1 MRYDAVVI
9 GSGAAGIYFS
19 LSCASKGKRVAII
32 EKDELGGTAFAT
44 GCLPVKRFMDK
55 IKDMKKAEILQRQG
69 LININNDK
77 ELLYEVCKSSI
88 DNIEKFI
95 LDKLDSEYIDVYRGC
110 ASIQSKNTVK
120 VNEDILN
127 TDNIIIASGTSAC
140 SFRGACEIDED
151 IIMSHKGIL
160 NMKDLCD
167 ELTIIGGNVEGIEF
181 ASLFSELGVK
191 VTVIEREAEILSGN
205 DFDLIDNIKKRL
217 VSNDVN
223 FMLDEEVVSIEK
235 DEKQAYIKLK
245 SGKKLEISKVL
256 VTGIRKPN
264 TPIGAFELGVA
275 TECGYVRV
283 DKNLRTSVENIYAIG
298 DINGLHGMAHIA
310 IQQGILLADYI
321 YKGKDI
327 SFNYES
333 LPRCIFTINEL
344 AGAGVQESQLSD
356 CNVDKIYFNETFRG
370 FDSRNDGFIKII
382 TKDDYIKGI
391 WINSIDAGSLIGNIG
406 IWIDK
411 NISIDDI
418 KRSLFI
424 NPTLSE
430 SLIELA
436 VKGVK

>member
-55 IKDMKKAEILQRQG
+55 IKDLKKAETLQRQG
-69 LININNDK
+69 LITINKDK
-77 ELLYEVCKSSI
+77 DLLYKSCKESM
-88 DNIEKFI
+88 DNIDDFI
-95 LDKLDSEYIDVYRGC
+95 TNKLQSEYIDIYRGC
-110 ASIQSKNTVK
+110 ASIEDKDTVK
-120 VNEDILN
+120 VNEDILK
-127 TDNIIIASGTSAC
+127 TDNIIIASGTRAC
-140 SFRGACEIDED
+140 SLRESCEIDEN
-151 IIMSHKGIL
+151 IVMSHKGII
-160 NMKDLCD
+160 NMEKLCD
-167 ELTIIGGNVEGIEF
+167 EITIIGGNVEGIEF
-181 ASLFSELGVK
+181 ASLLSELGVK
-191 VTVIEREAEILSGN
+191 VTVVEREDEILSGN
-205 DFDLIDNIKKRL
+205 DYDLIKNIKDRL
-217 VSNDVN
+217 LFNNVN
-223 FMLDEEVVSIEK
+223 LMLGEEVVSIEK
-235 DEKQAYIKLK
+235 DDDKAYIKLK
-245 SGKKLEISKVL
+245 SGKNIETSRLL

-264 TPIGAFELGVA
+264 TPVGTCQVGVA
-275 TECGYVRV
+275 IDNGYIKV
-283 DKNLRTSVENIYAIG
+283 DNNLRTSVDSIYAIG

-321 YKGKDI
+321 YEGKDI

-333 LPRCIFTINEL
+333 LPRCIFTVDEL
-344 AGAGVQESQLSD
+344 AGAGVQENQASD
-356 CNVDKIYFNETFRG
+356 SKVDNIYLNDTFRG
-370 FDSRNDGFIKII
+370 FDRDDNGFIKII
-382 TKDDYIKGI
+382 TKDGMIKGI

-411 NISIDDI
+411 DISIDDI

-436 VKGVK
+436 VRGVK